1 MSTSST
7 KLLVLDLATEDYT
20 GLWEF
25 SWRAHTRA
33 KENLES
39 IGHEELRKG
48 VSDLVEAG
56 LVALYRGAAF
66 GGEEVI
72 LSAEESRLLLADEAT
87 WRAPPLGVTHV
98 RAAATDKGAEWYQNN
113 YTPNP

>member
-25 SWRAHTRA
+25 SWRAHARA
-33 KENLES
+33 KENVEEIS
-39 IGHEELRKG
+39 DEELRET
-48 VSDLVEAG
+48 VSELLDAG

-72 LSAEESRLLLADEAT
+72 LTPEEARLLVTDVAM
-87 WRAPPLGVTHV
+87 WSPPAPGVAHI
-98 RAAATDKGAEWYQNN
+98 RAAATGKGEEWYQSN
-113 YTPNP
+113 YKPNP